1 LESPQLL
8 LREIVSLV
16 NGSFL
21 TRNPDLD
28 LVIPFAA
35 ASDLMS
41 DVLAFAKPHS
51 VLLTGLANSHV
62 VHTAEMVDISAIVFV
77 RGKVPPSDVVSLAE
91 EKGIPLVTSPFT
103 MYELCGCLY
112 QAGLSGC
119 GTQSRT

>member
-1 LESPQLL
+1 ML

-21 TRNPDLD
+21 TQNPDLD
-28 LVIPFAA
+28 LVIPLAA

-62 VHTAEMVDISAIVFV
+62 VHTAEMMDISAIVFV
-77 RGKVPPSDVVSLAE
+77 RGKIPPSEVVSMAE
-91 EKGIPLVTSPFT
+91 EKSISLITSPFT
-103 MYELCGCLY
+103 MYELCGRLY
-112 QAGLSGC
+112 QAGLRGC
-119 GTQSRT
+119 DTQSWT